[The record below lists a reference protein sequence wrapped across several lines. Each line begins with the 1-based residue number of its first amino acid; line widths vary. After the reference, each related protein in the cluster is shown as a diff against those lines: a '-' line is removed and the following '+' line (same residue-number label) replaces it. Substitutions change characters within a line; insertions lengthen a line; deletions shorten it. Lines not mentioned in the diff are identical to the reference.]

1 MTTGVQSQELVRE
14 LIGRLFESLIADT
27 RRARGILSNA
37 VPSIIKSF
45 QDLQHQVHSQFGVI
59 EALSRQ
65 LRGDDQQGGFV
76 QTMRGIVDTFVSD
89 LMMISKQSMRIV
101 DRVGQMGHDVD
112 SVISNVSEI
121 EEMARTTRF
130 IALNAHIEA
139 HRSGAAGTTFRVVA
153 EEVKRLA
160 GDAHEFSGQ
169 IRVAIDRCRGRLNE
183 TRELV
188 GVLASHDMNGAMS
201 AQAGLVSTVEKINA
215 ANESLV
221 VTLRTLDETVKTAT
235 RALQFED
242 ILTQLLASI
251 GDRIG
256 QLQSVWLESLDAKGD
271 GDALAPAFARHR
283 DALEKQPG
291 VSQRSLE
298 AGTVEL
304 F

>member
-27 RRARGILSNA
+27 KRARGILADA

-45 QDLQHQVHSQFGVI
+45 QDLQHQVHEQFGVI
-59 EALSRQ
+59 EELSLQ
-65 LRGDDQQGGFV
+65 LRGDGHQGGFV

-89 LMMISKQSMRIV
+89 LMLISKQSMRIV
-101 DRVGQMGHDVD
+101 ERVGQMGHDVD
-112 SVISNVSEI
+112 SVINNVGEI

-160 GDAHEFSGQ
+160 GDANEFSGQ
-169 IRVAIDRCRGRLNE
+169 IRVAVDRCRGRLNE

-188 GVLASHDMNGAMS
+188 GVLASHDMNGALS
-201 AQAGLVSTVEKINA
+201 AQAGLVATVEKINA
-215 ANESLV
+215 ANDSLV
-221 VTLRTLDETVKTAT
+221 VTLRALDETVKTAT

-242 ILTQLLASI
+242 ILTQLLTSI

-256 QLQSVWLESLDAKGD
+256 QLQSVWLESLEAKGD
-271 GDALAPAFARHR
+271 GNALGAAFERHR
-283 DALEKQPG
+283 QDLEKPQA
-291 VSQRSLE
+291 VKQTSLDE
-298 AGTVEL
+298 GTVEL

>member
-1 MTTGVQSQELVRE
+1 MTTGAQSQELVRE
-14 LIGRLFESLIADT
+14 LIGRLFTSLIDDT
-27 RRARGILSNA
+27 HRARGILKDA

-45 QDLQHQVHSQFGVI
+45 QDLQTQVHSQFGVI
-59 EALSRQ
+59 ESLSHQ
-65 LRGDDQQGGFV
+65 LKGNGDQGGFV
-76 QTMRGIVDTFVSD
+76 QTMRGIVDSFVSD
-89 LMMISKQSMRIV
+89 LVVISKQSMRIV
-101 DRVGQMGHDVD
+101 ERVSQMGGDVD
-112 SVISNVSEI
+112 QVITNVTEI

-160 GDAHEFSGQ
+160 GDANEFSGQ
-169 IRVAIDRCRGRLNE
+169 IRVAVDRCRGRLND

-188 GVLASHDMNGAMS
+188 AVLASHDMNGALG
-201 AQAGLVSTVEKINA
+201 AQAGLVATVEKINA

-221 VTLRTLDETVKTAT
+221 TTLKTLDETVQTAT

-242 ILTQLLASI
+242 ILMQLLTSI
-251 GDRIG
+251 GDRIE
-256 QLQSVWLESLDAKGD
+256 QLQAVWLGSLEGGQSLDD
-271 GDALAPAFARHR
+271 AFAKHR
-283 DALEKQPG
+283 TALEKPQA
-291 VSQRSLE
+291 VNQTSLD